1 MTIFDYGFWIFVA
14 LLVLLNVALLY
25 KYFAIKNEANNFK
38 TNLTKQVE
46 SETLDLQKKYETHLK
61 SAKNQVQKEVE
72 TRLTEKFQTDLA
84 RREYETLK
92 VSQIQEDRLRAE
104 ILEIQRIL
112 DRKENTLEERDTK
125 IESLRD
131 DLNQLQVST
140 NSKTKI
146 LDIEIQ
152 KYQVL
157 NVDLADEYKQKLAE
171 VSGLTT
177 DEAYT
182 LVKKEK
188 EKEMGEELL
197 QWQNKYLAQFEQD
210 AYQKAKEIASLAI
223 QRCSSEV
230 ANELTITAV
239 KIDNEADKG
248 KLIGK
253 QGRNIQWLE
262 KTLGVE
268 LIIDD
273 TPNIITVSGFSSIR
287 RNIAKNTIEKLLIDG
302 RIHPS
307 SIEEMYEK
315 ASGEV
320 RQEIYE
326 AGQWAVNELGIYDF
340 PEKLIRLLGRLIFR
354 TGYGQNVLKHSVEM
368 ARIAGLIADSLNAE
382 FPTKTSID
390 KLVCIKGALL
400 HDIGKAV
407 DEEMTPKGNHIQIG
421 EKLCDLYNLGWKV
434 RRCISSH
441 HTTGGDRQSYFDT
454 EHNELCLE
462 AAVVDACDT
471 LSGARPGARKE
482 SMEAYFQRM
491 EALENV
497 ANKIDGV
504 TKTWI
509 MRGAKELWVFFDANM
524 LTSSEIHT
532 ATRTLAREIN
542 NTIKTPQEIK
552 VIGFREDRVVEYT
565 R

>member
-1 MTIFDYGFWIFVA
+1 MTIFDYGFWIFIA
-14 LLVLLNVALLY
+14 LLVLLNVVLLY
-25 KYFAIKNEANNFK
+25 KYLAIKRKANNAK
-38 TNLTKQVE
+38 IDLIKQVE
-46 SETLDLQKKYETHLK
+46 SETLELQKKYETHLK

-92 VSQIQEDRLRAE
+92 ISQTQEDRLRAE

-112 DRKENTLEERDTK
+112 DRKENTLEERDIK
-125 IESLRD
+125 IETLRD
-131 DLNQLQVST
+131 DLNQLQAST
-140 NSKTKI
+140 ISKTKT
-146 LDIEIQ
+146 LDTEIQ
-152 KYQVL
+152 KYNHL
-157 NVDLADEYKQKLAE
+157 NTTLTDEYKQKLAKL
-171 VSGLTT
+171 SSLTAE
-177 DEAYT
+177 EAYN
-182 LVKKEK
+182 LVKSEK

-197 QWQNKYLAQFEQD
+197 QWQNKYLTQFEQD